1 MPPTGTYS
9 NYHPFAHLSDF
20 CVPVN
25 FDNSAT
31 YFGAA
36 AVYANSYP
44 SHNFGIKA
52 EQASCSTTLL
62 NDAITSYTNLDEG
75 KENIN
80 PMRSRSTSL
89 GAKEEKE
96 SEVCRIVLNPWNKK
110 TNDSTKNFAQYA
122 NNIVNS
128 YHHEQ
133 KPPADPYY

>member
-1 MPPTGTYS
+1 MLQSTAYTSSGQVSLPTMPPTGTYS

-52 EQASCSTTLL
+52 GISNMGQKREILRFFQVL
-62 NDAITSYTNLDEG
+62 NFHQN
-75 KENIN
+75 N
-80 PMRSRSTSL
+80 PI
-89 GAKEEKE
+89 E
-96 SEVCRIVLNPWNKK
+96 SFSIREIDCAHCRILK
-110 TNDSTKNFAQYA
+110 TLS
-122 NNIVNS
+122 
-128 YHHEQ
+128 
-133 KPPADPYY
+133 